1 MRAWYIVVA
10 LYQLINVVFSA
21 LPRGSLTTR
30 LGVRKLADD
39 ASIDKAL
46 YSRQLLVYGESA
58 QVQLKHATIL
68 MIGRS
73 NLNNEIVKNVA
84 LAGVGKI
91 IFVERTSD
99 PKTRVPTL
107 LGSVPSLAQYVG
119 GLNRNVEV
127 RISYR
132 MVV

>member
-1 MRAWYIVVA
+1 MRAWCIVVA
-10 LYQLINVVFSA
+10 LYLLINGVSSA

-39 ASIDKAL
+39 ESIDKAL

-68 MIGRS
+68 LIGRS
-73 NLNNEIVKNVA
+73 NLNNEIAKNVA

-91 IFVERTSD
+91 IFVERSGDARTSA
-99 PKTRVPTL
+99 PTFGECL
-107 LGSVPSLAQYVG
+107 ITCP
-119 GLNRNVEV
+119 
-127 RISYR
+127 ICW
-132 MVV
+132 